1 MVETLVWLPEVLV
14 YFLVLEVGLIFNSE
28 RFGATSEVETR
39 TVPVWSLES
48 IRTNSSADSETGFK
62 LIVEGKDIV
71 VNSFSIG

>member
-1 MVETLVWLPEVLV
+1 
-14 YFLVLEVGLIFNSE
+14 
-28 RFGATSEVETR
+28 
-39 TVPVWSLES
+39 LES